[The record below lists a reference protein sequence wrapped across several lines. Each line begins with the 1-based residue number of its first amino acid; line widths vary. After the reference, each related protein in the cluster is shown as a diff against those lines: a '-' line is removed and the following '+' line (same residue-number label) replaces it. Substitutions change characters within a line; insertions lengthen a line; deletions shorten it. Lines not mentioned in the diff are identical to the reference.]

1 MEYMVRVIIK
11 NVSIS
16 GSSFVKRREDHV
28 KKTKIDYVEGLEHY
42 TDKYL

>member
-11 NVSIS
+11 NISIS
-16 GSSFVKRREDHV
+16 SFMKRREDHV

-42 TDKYL
+42 TDQYL